1 MAINTERLFENA
13 SEALRLACISVHKG
27 DEVGGRDLYNL
38 MVKDPELYLCASDRY
53 LWNDALPALEIYSM
67 AKDELGKAKGGTAY
81 SAFKRIIKRIPDHLK
96 SLQGVWTDSEGRS
109 CVCDGYLSIRLKKPM
124 EGFESVPGM
133 DLDKVFPNS
142 TYFTDPVDV
151 EIPTPGELKI
161 KKRKLTT
168 GKAVY
173 DFGEDLPMVDAS
185 FLKDVMDCLPD
196 AKAVTERN
204 STTRLIY
211 FTSDR
216 GDAILLPIRKRDV
229 A

>member
-1 MAINTERLFENA
+1 MNTERLFENA
-13 SEALRLACISVHKG
+13 SEALRLACLAVHKG

-53 LWNDALPALEIYSM
+53 LWNDALPALEIYNM

-81 SAFKRIIKRIPDHLK
+81 SAFKRIIKRISDHRK

-161 KKRKLTT
+161 KKRKLPT

-173 DFGEDLPMVDAS
+173 DFGEDLPMVDAG

-204 STTRLIY
+204 STTRMIY

>member
-1 MAINTERLFENA
+1 MNTEKLYETA
-13 SEALRLACISVHKG
+13 CESLRRACVAVHDK
-27 DEVGGRDLYNL
+27 DEDAGNKLYGM
-38 MVKDPELYLCASDRY
+38 MVKDPELYLHASDRIY
-53 LWNDALPALEIYSM
+53 WYEALPALEVYMM

-81 SAFKRIIKRIPDHLK
+81 SAFKRIIKRCENRANLK
-96 SLQGVWTDSEGRS
+96 GVWTDSEGRS

-124 EGFESVPGM
+124 EGFESVPGV

-161 KKRKLTT
+161 RKRKLTN

-173 DFGEDLPMVDAS
+173 DFGKDLPMVDAG

-211 FTSDR
+211 FTSDK
-216 GDAILLPIRKRDV
+216 GDAILLPVRKRDV

>member
-1 MAINTERLFENA
+1 MAINSEKLYDLACDNVKQMLLADGEKFEEVEHAFAIITKDENIRGVMNMNP
-13 SEALRLACISVHKG
+13 RLA
-27 DEVGGRDLYNL
+27 
-38 MVKDPELYLCASDRY
+38 
-53 LWNDALPALEIYSM
+53 PALEIYLM

-81 SAFKRIIKRIPDHLK
+81 SAFKRIIRRIPDHRK

-133 DLDKVFPNS
+133 DLEKVFPNS

-161 KKRKLTT
+161 KKRKLGSWRGAQT
-168 GKAVY
+168 VY

-216 GDAILLPIRKRDV
+216 GDAILLPVRKKDV

>member
-1 MAINTERLFENA
+1 MAINTEKLYDLACDNVKQLLLADGEKFEELDHAFSILTKEENIKGVMNMNP
-13 SEALRLACISVHKG
+13 RLA
-27 DEVGGRDLYNL
+27 
-38 MVKDPELYLCASDRY
+38 
-53 LWNDALPALEIYSM
+53 PALEIYLA

-81 SAFKRIIKRIPDHLK
+81 SAFKRIIKRNGDIRKNLA
-96 SLQGVWTDSEGRS
+96 GVWTDADGRS
-109 CVCDGYLSIRLKKPM
+109 CVCDGYLAVRLKKPM
-124 EGFESVPGM
+124 EGFESVPGV

-142 TYFTDPVDV
+142 TYFSDPVEV

-161 KKRKLTT
+161 NKRKLTT

-216 GDAILLPIRKRDV
+216 GDAILLPVRKV